1 MTTLSEYT
9 RYPSSLSYSQVYGS
23 TSSLTEALPKVATQ
37 PIYQDKK
44 ATIQHL
50 ERTSPETLA
59 LANDWDDIAHKLMRS
74 QDKVKQ

>member
-1 MTTLSEYT
+1 MTILSEHT
-9 RYPSSLSYSQVYGS
+9 RHFSSLLYSQICGS
-23 TSSLTEALPKVATQ
+23 TSDLTEAPPKVATQ
-37 PIYQDKK
+37 PIPQDKK
-44 ATIQHL
+44 AIVQHL